1 MTNIILIPFLILN
14 LFTIPYL
21 NNPFMKKPSK
31 FLIISLGVFF
41 ILWSMELI
49 DLAWWILLLIGF
61 GCGIIFALLE
71 IVGVSKFVLDII
83 YEIISVFASIGWIGT
98 IADLIIDNISFLAF
112 YFSINKV
119 ILTAI
124 LLSVGNSIG
133 DFFGNA
139 ALAK

>member
-1 MTNIILIPFLILN
+1 M
-14 LFTIPYL
+14 
-21 NNPFMKKPSK
+21 
-31 FLIISLGVFF
+31 GVFF
-41 ILWSMELI
+41 ILYSMELL
-49 DLAWWILLLIGF
+49 DYSWWVLLLIGF
-61 GCGIIFALLE
+61 GVGLLFAILE
-71 IVGVSKFVLDII
+71 MVGVSKFGCEIV

-124 LLSVGNSIG
+124 LLSVGNSVG

>member
-1 MTNIILIPFLILN
+1 LIPFLILN
-14 LFTIPYL
+14 ILTIPYL
-21 NNPFMKKPSK
+21 NNPFMKRPSR
-31 FLIISLGVFF
+31 FFIVSMGVFF
-41 ILWSMELI
+41 ILYSMELL
-49 DLAWWILLLIGF
+49 DYSWWVLLLIGF
-61 GCGIIFALLE
+61 GVGLLFAILE
-71 IVGVSKFVLDII
+71 MVGVSKFGCEIV

-124 LLSVGNSIG
+124 LLSVGNSVG